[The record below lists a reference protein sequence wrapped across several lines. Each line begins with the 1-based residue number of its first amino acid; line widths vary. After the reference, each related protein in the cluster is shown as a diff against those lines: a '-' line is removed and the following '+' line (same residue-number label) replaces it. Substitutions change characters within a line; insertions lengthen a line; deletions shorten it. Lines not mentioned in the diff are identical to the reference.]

1 MDGKSLTLLGIVFI
15 FLGIAAFSYKGITYT
30 RREKI
35 VDVSPITATADAENI
50 LPISPLSSG
59 FVLLGG
65 IALVVIGRKKSF

>member
-1 MDGKSLTLLGIVFI
+1 MDGKSITLLGIVFI

-35 VDVSPITATADAENI
+35 VDGSPITATADAENI

-65 IALVVIGRKKSF
+65 IALVVIGRKESF